1 MPLKSLLFSFNGRI
15 GRKTFW
21 MWNVCYYLAIMIVAQ
36 GLNYLFPNVMQFLL
50 PLLLL
55 MLLIPDLAI
64 TAKRWHDRNKSNWW
78 LLLNLPLVF
87 GRMSLPTLDP
97 ATAAQP
103 SMVQSLLSFS
113 ALACGAWILVECG
126 FLKGTEGPNQYGDEP
141 K

>member
-36 GLNYLFPNVMQFLL
+36 GLNFLFPNVMQFLL

-113 ALACGAWILVECG
+113 ALVCGAWILVECG